1 MDGVVCSMA
10 CRQVTVRIDAD
21 AHDVLLWY
29 CRLTNQRLRTLI
41 REGLEAHA
49 ERVSVVYGLDGPP
62 CSEAALGTWLPAP
75 TRGQV
80 G

>member
-1 MDGVVCSMA
+1 MCIGMA
-10 CRQVTVRIDAD
+10 REFTVWLDAD

-29 CRLTNQRLRTLI
+29 CRLTNQRLSTLI
-41 REGLEAHA
+41 REGLQEYA